1 MKKTFKIL
9 SLICILISIAI
20 ASYGYVDD
28 ILSYTSYDAEEYIIK
43 IENINEEIE
52 KIDLVSFEECDIE
65 ETGYNYTTNFEIVPL
80 FGENI
85 IGHLN
90 KHDTEN
96 YYIKQNVRYN
106 YLAGKAAND
115 IEHTVSGGKYF
126 EEGNGTFGTLDWART
141 ERFKSEKDFYDYC
154 NLTYEN
160 NIYELYKADKENT
173 FICVKT
179 TNYKPYKLTTIKEIS
194 LSNIENNTLTYNHDD
209 FSNFKIGIRIKN
221 TNGEYKTFIS
231 NNNSLLMYRYGGNPI
246 IDKEKITIFDYQSV
260 TYKDNSQYSLK
271 LPIKHTNQWI
281 PTLILIA
288 IILFVIV
295 ITLLIFNIILKKKKL
310 NKNK

>member
-1 MKKTFKIL
+1 MKKTLKIL
-9 SLICILISIAI
+9 SLIGIFISIAYY
-20 ASYGYVDD
+20 AYADD
-28 ILSYTSYDAEEYIIK
+28 ILLSTSYEAEEYIIK

-52 KIDLVSFEECDIE
+52 RIDLVNFEECDME
-65 ETGYNYTTNFEIVPL
+65 ETGWNYTTNIEIVPL

-85 IGHLN
+85 IDHLD

-106 YLAGKAAND
+106 YLAGRAAKD

-126 EEGNGTFGTLDWART
+126 EEGNGTFGTLDWAIT
-141 ERFKSEKDFYDYC
+141 ERFKNEKDFYDYC
-154 NLTYEN
+154 NLTYETR
-160 NIYELYKADKENT
+160 IYELYKADKEST

-179 TNYKPYKLTTIKEIS
+179 TNYTPYKLTPIKEIS
-194 LSNIENNTLTYNHDD
+194 LSNIENNTLTYNLDD
-209 FSNFKIGIRIKN
+209 FSNSQLGIRIKN

-231 NNNSLLMYRYGGNPI
+231 GNISMIMGRFGGNPI
-246 IDKEKITIFDYQSV
+246 LDKEKITIFDYQSV
-260 TYKDNSQYSLK
+260 TYKDNSQYSFK
-271 LPIKHTNQWI
+271 LPIQHTNQWI

-295 ITLLIFNIILKKKKL
+295 VTLLILNIILKKKKL
-310 NKNK
+310 NKN

>member
-1 MKKTFKIL
+1 MKKTLKIL
-9 SLICILISIAI
+9 SLIGIFISIAYY
-20 ASYGYVDD
+20 AYADD
-28 ILSYTSYDAEEYIIK
+28 ILLSTSYEAEEYIIK

-52 KIDLVSFEECDIE
+52 RIDLVNFEECDME
-65 ETGYNYTTNFEIVPL
+65 ETGWNYTTNIEIVPL

-85 IGHLN
+85 IDHLD

-106 YLAGKAAND
+106 YLAGRAAKD
-115 IEHTVSGGKYF
+115 IEHTVSWGKYI
-126 EEGNGTFGTLDWART
+126 EEGDGAFGTFDWAKT
-141 ERFKSEKDFYDYC
+141 ERFESENEFYDYC
-154 NLTYEN
+154 NLTGEN
-160 NIYELYKADKENT
+160 KIYELYKSDKENT

-179 TNYKPYKLTTIKEIS
+179 TNYTPYKLTPIKEIG
-194 LSNIENNTLTYNHDD
+194 LSNIENNTLTYSHDD
-209 FSNFKIGIRIKN
+209 FSNLKIGIRIKN

-231 NNNSLLMYRYGGNPI
+231 WDGSMIMNRYGGNPI
-246 IDKEKITIFDYQSV
+246 IDKEKITIFDYKTV
-260 TYKDNSQYSLK
+260 TYEDNSQYSFN

-295 ITLLIFNIILKKKKL
+295 VTLLILNIILKKKKL
-310 NKNK
+310 NKN

>member
-9 SLICILISIAI
+9 SLICILISIA
-20 ASYGYVDD
+20 SYVYADD
-28 ILSYTSYDAEEYIIK
+28 ILSYTSYEAEEYIIK

-52 KIDLVSFEECDIE
+52 KIDLVSFEECDME

-85 IGHLN
+85 IGHLD

-96 YYIKQNVRYN
+96 YYIKQKVRYN
-106 YLAGKAAND
+106 YLAGRAAKD
-115 IEHTVSGGKYF
+115 IEHTVSWGKYF
-126 EEGNGTFGTLDWART
+126 EEGNGTFGTLDWAIT
-141 ERFKSEKDFYDYC
+141 EKFKSEKDFYDYC

-160 NIYELYKADKENT
+160 RIYELYKADKENT

-179 TNYKPYKLTTIKEIS
+179 TNYTPYKLTTIKEIS
-194 LSNIENNTLTYNHDD
+194 LSNIENNTLTYKLDD
-209 FSNFKIGIRIKN
+209 FSNSQLGIRIKN

-231 NNNSLLMYRYGGNPI
+231 GNVSMFMERFGGNPI

-260 TYKDNSQYSLK
+260 TYIDNSQYSFK

-288 IILFVIV
+288 IILFVI
-295 ITLLIFNIILKKKKL
+295 IIALLILNIILKKKKL